1 MGRNGSSAAD
11 VASYATVEVTGTE
24 DLGGLVGYNNGA
36 VTAGYATGRVSG
48 EDYVGGL
55 VGNNRGTVTASYA
68 TGPVSGEEYA
78 GGLTGRNFS
87 TVTAGYWDTTT
98 SRRTSGA
105 GGQGRTT
112 ALLQAP
118 TGYTG
123 IFAQWNVDV
132 DGDDTND
139 SPWHFG
145 TDAQYPALSIDFD
158 GAAGATWQEF
168 GHQLRGGPTLTATD
182 TVGRNAVVLSWTGA
196 DASHWTPEPTITY
209 TVTQDDGTAVTVVAD
224 GISGTTATDTLVV
237 SGGAYTYQ
245 VSATAG
251 GAATH
256 SAPKS
261 VTVVGNR
268 PPTVAGTLANRTLPV
283 EDGPVDVDVAMPA
296 VFSDPDNDVLVY
308 GAVSSAPEVAS
319 ASVSGST
326 VTVTPLSGGMATI
339 TVTATDVGGSN
350 TPAAQTFVVTVP
362 NRSPVAVG
370 TLADRSVQVSDG
382 VFMVDVSGAFRD
394 PDNDTLTY
402 GASSSDTSVAS
413 ATAMRSTVSVTPLS
427 GGTATVTVTATD
439 EVGSNMSAMQTFTV
453 TVTNRAPVAKG
464 TLAALSLR
472 VPDGARSVEVSNAFE
487 DPDGDDLRFGA
498 SSSDESVATVSVSG
512 STVSVTPVSGGT
524 ATVTV
529 TAEDPGGLRATQTF
543 EVTVVNRSPEAVGTL
558 DALPLRVP
566 EGPRTVNVSD
576 AFQDPDGDDLTYGAE
591 SSDTSVATVS
601 VSGSVVSVTPV
612 SAGTAA
618 ITVTA
623 RDEDGSNTSAEQRFE
638 ATVANRSPETV
649 GSLPAVERR
658 VADGT
663 VSVEVSGAF
672 RDPDGDTLSYAAQ
685 SSDTSVARVS
695 VSGSTVRVTPVS
707 DGTATVTVTATDRGG
722 SNTSAEQT
730 FDVTVPENA
739 GPERVGTL
747 ENKALLVTDSP
758 LSVEVSGAFRD
769 PDRDTLTYGASSS
782 NETVATVTV
791 SGSRVQ
797 VTPEVAGTATVT
809 VTATDVG
816 GSNMMAE
823 QTFDVTLGGN
833 RSPEAVGTLPAL
845 SLRVADGDET
855 VEVSG
860 AFRDREDDDLTYGA
874 ESSDESVATVSVSDS
889 TVTVTP
895 VSRGTATVTV
905 TATDVGGSNTS
916 ARQRFEVTVA
926 NQAPGA
932 VGSLPPVSLQV
943 EDGPESVE
951 VESGFRDPDGDDLT
965 YGARSSEASLA
976 TASAT
981 GSTVRVT
988 PLSGGTAE
996 ITVTA
1001 TDSGGL
1007 RATQTFEAEV
1017 ANRPPEAVGRLPA
1030 LSLRVSAGVRS
1041 VNVSGAFEDPDG
1053 DALAYEASSSDPSV
1067 ATVGVS
1073 GSTVGV
1079 TPLASGTTT
1088 VTVTAE
1094 DGGGPQAEQV
1104 FEVTVAN
1111 RSPVVV
1117 GTLPGLSLA
1126 SGGTPVPVEVSGAF
1140 EDPDGDLLTYGATSA
1155 AVTVAAA
1162 VVSGTTVTVTPL
1174 SRGTATVTV
1183 TATDVDGSKT
1193 SAEQRFAVTVDGGG
1207 GGGGGGGS
1215 SNRGPEA
1222 VGTFEDRLLE
1232 VGESRALDLSGAFRD
1247 RDGDVLTYAAES
1259 SSTDVTAVLVAGSV
1273 LTVTASS
1280 VGESEVTVTATDAA
1294 GSNRTATQAFTVTV
1308 AYDPD
1313 GDGLIGMHTPAQ
1325 LHAVRHDLEGDG
1337 VPTAAGAAGYAAAFG
1352 LHDGGSLACA
1362 AAGACVGYELGSDL
1376 DLDTNGSGGPDAG
1389 DAYWYGGAGWLPLGT
1404 ATAPFATVFEGNGHR
1419 IRGLFVRRGDGAG
1432 LFGTTGSSAVI
1443 RHVGVVAADVTGT
1456 TAVGGLVS
1464 RNGGLVTGSYATGR
1478 VSGSEGIGGLV
1489 GTNGGSVGGSYAA
1502 VEVSGT
1508 KRIGGLVGVNDG
1520 DLAAGYATGRVSGA
1534 NRVGGLVGYNRGVVL
1549 AGYATGRV
1557 SGAAE
1562 TGGLVGVTELPGR
1575 VTAGYW
1581 DTDTSG
1587 RSAGGAGRGQSTTAL
1602 QAPTGYAGLYQAW
1615 NVDVDGDG
1623 VADAPWHFGTDVQY
1637 PALSL
1642 DADGDGRATWQGVG
1656 RQLRAGPTVTAVPAV
1671 DPVQVALTWTAVD
1684 GGEWTPAPAVSYTVY
1699 RESDG
1704 TVETSAAGVRG
1715 LGYVD
1720 RDVDSGTAYTYQ
1732 VAAAVDGG
1740 ESVRS
1745 APVTA
1750 ELPCAYRVTPLHRD
1764 VLWPASTEQ
1773 VAVATGPSC
1782 AWTAASESGFL
1793 TVTSGATGKG
1803 PGTATV
1809 AVAPNAGGQRTGA
1822 LLVAGHR
1829 VTLYQASATEF
1840 TDHPLERGV
1849 TPVRA
1854 IHFLELRA
1862 RIDALRAGAGLPA
1875 FGWTDPT
1882 LIPGITPIKAVH
1894 VTELRTALAEAY
1906 VASGRPAPGYPDTA
1920 VAGGT
1925 GIRAA
1930 HLMEL
1935 RAAVAAPGT

>member
-1 MGRNGSSAAD
+1 M
-11 VASYATVEVTGTE
+11 
-24 DLGGLVGYNNGA
+24 
-36 VTAGYATGRVSG
+36 AGIY
-48 EDYVGGL
+48 
-55 VGNNRGTVTASYA
+55 
-68 TGPVSGEEYA
+68 
-78 GGLTGRNFS
+78 
-87 TVTAGYWDTTT
+87 
-98 SRRTSGA
+98 
-105 GGQGRTT
+105 
-112 ALLQAP
+112 
-118 TGYTG
+118 
-123 IFAQWNVDV
+123 AQWNVDV
-132 DGDDTND
+132 DGDDTGD
-139 SPWHFG
+139 SPWHLG

-158 GAAGATWQEF
+158 GAGGATWQEF
-168 GHQLRGGPTLTATD
+168 GRQLRGGPTLTAMD
-182 TVGRNAVVLSWTGA
+182 TVGRNAVSMSWTAA
-196 DASHWTPEPTITY
+196 DASHWTPEPDITY

-224 GISGTTATDTLVV
+224 AVSGTTATDTTVV
-237 SGGAYTYQ
+237 SGGVYTYQ
-245 VSATAG
+245 VAATAG

-256 SAPKS
+256 SAPRTL
-261 VTVVGNR
+261 TVVGNR
-268 PPTVAGTLANRTLPV
+268 PPTAVGTLANRTLAV
-283 EDGPVDVDVAMPA
+283 EDGSVDVDVAMPA
-296 VFSDPDNDVLVY
+296 VFSDLDNDVLTY
-308 GAVSSAPEVAS
+308 GAVSSAPAVAS
-319 ASVSGST
+319 VSVSGST

-382 VFMVDVSGAFRD
+382 VFVVDVSGAFRD

-413 ATAMRSTVSVTPLS
+413 ATAMRSTVS
-427 GGTATVTVTATD
+427 
-439 EVGSNMSAMQTFTV
+439 
-453 TVTNRAPVAKG
+453 
-464 TLAALSLR
+464 
-472 VPDGARSVEVSNAFE
+472 
-487 DPDGDDLRFGA
+487 
-498 SSSDESVATVSVSG
+498 
-512 STVSVTPVSGGT
+512 
-524 ATVTV
+524 
-529 TAEDPGGLRATQTF
+529 
-543 EVTVVNRSPEAVGTL
+543 
-558 DALPLRVP
+558 
-566 EGPRTVNVSD
+566 
-576 AFQDPDGDDLTYGAE
+576 
-591 SSDTSVATVS
+591 
-601 VSGSVVSVTPV
+601 
-612 SAGTAA
+612 
-618 ITVTA
+618 
-623 RDEDGSNTSAEQRFE
+623 
-638 ATVANRSPETV
+638 
-649 GSLPAVERR
+649 
-658 VADGT
+658 
-663 VSVEVSGAF
+663 
-672 RDPDGDTLSYAAQ
+672 
-685 SSDTSVARVS
+685 
-695 VSGSTVRVTPVS
+695 
-707 DGTATVTVTATDRGG
+707 
-722 SNTSAEQT
+722 
-730 FDVTVPENA
+730 
-739 GPERVGTL
+739 
-747 ENKALLVTDSP
+747 
-758 LSVEVSGAFRD
+758 
-769 PDRDTLTYGASSS
+769 
-782 NETVATVTV
+782 
-791 SGSRVQ
+791 
-797 VTPEVAGTATVT
+797 
-809 VTATDVG
+809 
-816 GSNMMAE
+816 
-823 QTFDVTLGGN
+823 
-833 RSPEAVGTLPAL
+833 
-845 SLRVADGDET
+845 
-855 VEVSG
+855 
-860 AFRDREDDDLTYGA
+860 
-874 ESSDESVATVSVSDS
+874 
-889 TVTVTP
+889 
-895 VSRGTATVTV
+895 
-905 TATDVGGSNTS
+905 
-916 ARQRFEVTVA
+916 
-926 NQAPGA
+926 
-932 VGSLPPVSLQV
+932 
-943 EDGPESVE
+943 
-951 VESGFRDPDGDDLT
+951 
-965 YGARSSEASLA
+965 
-976 TASAT
+976 
-981 GSTVRVT
+981 VT

-1030 LSLRVSAGVRS
+1030 LSLRVSVGVRS
-1041 VNVSGAFEDPDG
+1041 VNVSGAFEDPDR
-1053 DALAYEASSSDPSV
+1053 DALAYEGSSSDPSV
-1067 ATVGVS
+1067 VTVGVS
-1073 GSTVGV
+1073 GSTVRV

-1094 DGGGPQAEQV
+1094 DGGGLQAEQV

-1207 GGGGGGGS
+1207 GGGGGGGGS

-1313 GDGLIGMHTPAQ
+1313 GDGLIGVHTPAQ

-1404 ATAPFATVFEGNGHR
+1404 ATSPFATVFEGNGHR

-1502 VEVSGT
+1502 MEVSGT

-1642 DADGDGRATWQGVG
+1642 DADGDGRSTWQGVG

-1745 APVTA
+1745 ALVTA

-1894 VTELRTALAEAY
+1894 VTELRTALAEVY